1 MTMKLYSYEESGNSY
16 KVRLLM
22 SLLDIDCETIDIDL
36 MQDIQHQPEFL
47 AINPRG
53 EVPVLVDGDLTLRDS
68 AAILVYLA
76 NKFSGEQ
83 WWSQTAAEQ
92 AAIMEWL
99 AFAASWV
106 QYGVFTARA
115 IVSFGISGNGI
126 PHDYDEDLT
135 PSVMRGKQSLKILDN
150 HLSSREWLAC
160 GRPTI
165 GDIAVFPYIALAP
178 MGDIPLDTYPSVL
191 TWIERIKF
199 LPGFI
204 PIAGLDDADYRK

>member
-92 AAIMEWL
+92 AAIMEW
-99 AFAASWV
+99 
-106 QYGVFTARA
+106 
-115 IVSFGISGNGI
+115 
-126 PHDYDEDLT
+126 
-135 PSVMRGKQSLKILDN
+135 
-150 HLSSREWLAC
+150 
-160 GRPTI
+160 
-165 GDIAVFPYIALAP
+165 
-178 MGDIPLDTYPSVL
+178 
-191 TWIERIKF
+191 
-199 LPGFI
+199 
-204 PIAGLDDADYRK
+204 